1 MIAGKRI
8 ENLEGFLPLGLL
20 NNNISLQDINL
31 LLSNQFSS
39 TNIITK
45 TQKEFIIKNN
55 KEFFI
60 KFKNVYL
67 QNEDLT
73 NKLNKL
79 REERKRLK
87 TIIINLDK
95 KLKKINLSAEKENGN
110 ISVVKN
116 VKNSPYRKRIRRKKI
131 EIINKY
137 ICSFPG
143 CNRGYLS
150 KCSLNM
156 HIKLKHQ
163 INIKNDVNL
172 G

>member
-1 MIAGKRI
+1 MIPGKSL
-8 ENLEGFLPLGLL
+8 ENLEGFLPFGLF

-31 LLSNQFSS
+31 LLSNQFLS

-67 QNEDLT
+67 QNVDLT

-87 TIIINLDK
+87 AIIINLDK
-95 KLKKINLSAEKENGN
+95 KLKKINLSDENENGN
-110 ISVVKN
+110 ISVIEKVKT
-116 VKNSPYRKRIRRKKI
+116 SPYRKRRRRKKI

-137 ICSFPG
+137 ECTFPG

-163 INIKNDVNL
+163 INIQNDVAL
-172 G
+172 

>member
-8 ENLEGFLPLGLL
+8 GNLEGFLPLGLL

-45 TQKEFIIKNN
+45 TQKEFIIKSN

-95 KLKKINLSAEKENGN
+95 KLKKINLSTEKENGN
-110 ISVVKN
+110 ISIVKN

-137 ICSFPG
+137 ECSFPG

-172 G
+172 

>member
-1 MIAGKRI
+1 MIPGKNL
-8 ENLEGFLPLGLL
+8 ENLEGFRPLVLF

-55 KEFFI
+55 NEFFI
-60 KFKNVYL
+60 KFKSVYL
-67 QNEDLT
+67 QHVDLT

-79 REERKRLK
+79 KEEKKRLK

-95 KLKKINLSAEKENGN
+95 KLKKANLSEEKENSN
-110 ISVVKN
+110 ISVIKK

-137 ICSFPG
+137 ECTFPG

-163 INIKNDVNL
+163 INNQNDVNL
-172 G
+172 